1 MDPGVA
7 GKLVL
12 VTGSTAGIGKAV
24 AAAYLK
30 VGARVLINGRTEA
43 SVGKTIEALRAA
55 HPDAADRLL
64 PCIGDVGTKGESE
77 KWFVGNR
84 LQADTAE
91 ITLSTHQ
98 QQRGRSA
105 EGVDAVVDQADKA
118 GEVEVLICNVGIY
131 GVKAFEEITDEE
143 WIKYYEVRVD
153 ALRYVLPG
161 CHVAYAKVGSLE
173 IPPSASTTAPQIDTC
188 VGRRSHSTASMCRSL
203 HS

>member
-1 MDPGVA
+1 
-7 GKLVL
+7 
-12 VTGSTAGIGKAV
+12 
-24 AAAYLK
+24 
-30 VGARVLINGRTEA
+30 
-43 SVGKTIEALRAA
+43 VGKTIEALRAA

-77 KWFVGNR
+77 NWLVGTR

-98 QQRGRSA
+98 QRVRSA

-143 WIKYYEVRVD
+143 WIKYYEVRVE
-153 ALRYVLPG
+153 AFCCPAATWPTPRARGP
-161 CHVAYAKVGSLE
+161 CKPTVG
-173 IPPSASTTAPQIDTC
+173 
-188 VGRRSHSTASMCRSL
+188 
-203 HS
+203 